1 MREAVNLSNTPN
13 WEKAIDVEYE
23 AFIKCQTCELICFPL
38 RKSIDRNRF
47 SIKN

>member
-1 MREAVNLSNTPN
+1 MREALNLSNTQN

-23 AFIKCQTCELICFPL
+23 AFIKYQTHELIGFPL

-47 SIKN
+47 SSKN